1 MSQEKNK
8 FISNYFKVFEAEYPS
23 FRKAAKYGTGFIILG
38 IFLFYMQ
45 FILVFQDVDL
55 IATIF
60 IVIGIFSFWLWVRP
74 YFFLKK
80 MFYTRPADGDMDIW
94 FLEDMHEVVK
104 PKALEHLRI
113 NPTSLKEENIIII
126 PYPVYWAYPG
136 VDPETIIR
144 REGEDEKFTYSTW
157 CVQILIMTDN
167 YISYF
172 SCIYDW
178 INNNIFDIRTNEY
191 FFDDISSV
199 RNDIEFLDYK
209 LIDNEEVKVGN
220 AKVFKITNMSSDSLT
235 LITDI
240 PSLKVPS
247 SYTNNLDRLVQALRI
262 MLRNRRYGEE
272 IEVIKDSENSDVEF
286 EVSSTT
292 ESDNKDNNNE
302 NNDYFHQ
309 QLRHIYKDYY
319 QGRSRG
325 NESYDEYEKELDG
338 DEA

>member
-1 MSQEKNK
+1 MSSDKNK
-8 FISNYFKVFEAEYPS
+8 FISNYFKVFEAEYPT

-38 IFLFYMQ
+38 ILLFYMQ
-45 FILVFQDVDL
+45 FILVLQEIDL
-55 IATIF
+55 LATIF

-80 MFYTRPADGDMDIW
+80 MFYTRPADGDMDVW
-94 FLEDMHEVVK
+94 FLEDMHDVVK

-113 NPTSLKEENIIII
+113 NPSSLKEENIIII

-136 VDPETIIR
+136 VDPATIIR
-144 REGEDEKFTYSTW
+144 RPGDDGQFTYSTW
-157 CVQILIMTDN
+157 CVQILIVTEN
-167 YISYF
+167 FISYY

-178 INNNIFDIRTNEY
+178 INDSVFDERTNEY

-209 LIDNEEVKVGN
+209 LIDDEEQKVGN

-240 PSLKVPS
+240 PSLKVPA
-247 SYTNNLDRLVQALRI
+247 SYTNNLERLVQAIRI

-272 IEVIKDSENSDVEF
+272 IELEDENSDVEF
-286 EVSSTT
+286 EVTSTT
-292 ESDNKDNNNE
+292 DGSGKEKSEGD
-302 NNDYFHQ
+302 DYFHQ

-319 QGRSRG
+319 KGRNRG
-325 NESYDEYEKELDG
+325 DDEFQEYEKELEG